1 VLTGQRAPE
10 PSFIA
15 DGLWQDYVSDGGVLT
30 ALPFATTDTADGQRW
45 QAYTMARGG
54 KQFRIPDGYFLGP
67 GGPEGVGQIGAT
79 PRHTDWMFLR
89 AALYGSVVPIGDYDR
104 DQARQDLAYW
114 KVEAVFL
121 PDQITGSQGPLFR
134 AAVEMTATDL
144 FGQPERVGGVLL
156 WRIRPGIDPVARG
169 N

>member
-1 VLTGQRAPE
+1 VT
-10 PSFIA
+10 
-15 DGLWQDYVSDGGVLT
+15 DGGVLT
-30 ALPFATTDTADGQRW
+30 ALPFATTDTADGLRW

-89 AALYGSVVPIGDYDR
+89 AALYGEVVPVGDYDR
-104 DQARQDLAYW
+104 ELTRQDLAYW
-114 KVEAVFL
+114 NIQAVFL
-121 PDQITGSQGPLFR
+121 PPQVTGSQGPLFR
-134 AAVEMTATDL
+134 AALEIMATDL
-144 FGQPERVGGVLL
+144 FGEPEHVGGVLL
-156 WRIRPGIDPVARG
+156 WRIRPGVDPVARG